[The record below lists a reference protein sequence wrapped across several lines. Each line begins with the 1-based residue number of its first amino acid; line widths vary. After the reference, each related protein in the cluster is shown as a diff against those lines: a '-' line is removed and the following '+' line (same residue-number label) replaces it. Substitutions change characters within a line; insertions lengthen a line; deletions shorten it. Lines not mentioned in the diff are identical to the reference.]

1 MRFIG
6 RTKEL
11 QALSL
16 AREGAVNGPSR
27 MTVVTGRR
35 RVGKTT
41 LIRESVQGQPCVNW
55 FMTAGTEKDLV
66 TRLTQ
71 KTVRDLGPI
80 VPDGLTSFAGL
91 FDVLMQHA
99 KHHPFTLVM
108 DEFQDLAKV
117 NPNLFSR
124 IQNIWDDNKDE
135 SRMHLILCGSSF
147 SMMKKIFEDMR
158 EPLFGRATT
167 KIHLQPFQAD
177 ELTSIARSAN
187 SSMDADDL
195 LALYTI
201 TGGVALYVADFIDN
215 GILRKEDMFDW
226 VVRSGSLFL
235 SEGYDLLRLEVG
247 SGQSTYLSILRALAH
262 GKTQAPRLADL
273 IGVDVISSYL
283 ERLELYGFIE
293 KTRPIFAKPNSHAI
307 RWQIADPFL
316 RFWFRYIESNA
327 ELVTNGL
334 SETIAGEIAASY
346 ETFSG
351 PMLEKFFRQKLM
363 RTGLFVQAGSWW
375 EQKRGIQGAQNEVDI
390 VAIGRD
396 RHSALTAEVKRQRK
410 AFREK
415 PFRDKVDH
423 LKTGVLASYDVRA
436 VCLTLQDLFEDW
448 TDPDA
453 IGTTMVGEI

>member
-1 MRFIG
+1 MHFIG
-6 RTKEL
+6 RKQEL
-11 QALSL
+11 EALET
-16 AREGAVNGPSR
+16 AFRGAAHGPSR

-41 LIRESVQGQPCVNW
+41 LIRESLKNKPSVTW
-55 FMTAGTEKDLV
+55 FMTAATEKDLV
-66 TRLTQ
+66 ARLTQ
-71 KTVRDLGPI
+71 ATVTALGPV
-80 VPDGLTSFAGL
+80 VPEGLTTFAGL
-91 FDVLMQHA
+91 FEALMLYA
-99 KHHPFTLVM
+99 RHHHFSLVM

-135 SRMHLILCGSSF
+135 SRMHLILSGSSF

-177 ELTSIARSAN
+177 ELISIARSAD
-187 SSMDADDL
+187 SAMDADDL
-195 LALYTI
+195 LALYTL
-201 TGGVALYVADFIDN
+201 TGGVALYVADLVDN
-215 GILRKEDMFDW
+215 GVLHKKDMFEW
-226 VVRSGSLFL
+226 IVRSGSLFL
-235 SEGYDLLRLEVG
+235 SEGYDFLRLEVG

-262 GKTQAPRLADL
+262 GQTQAPRIADL
-273 IGVDVISSYL
+273 IGVDTINSYL

-307 RWQIADPFL
+307 RWQISDPFL

-327 ELVTNGL
+327 ELISNGL
-334 SETIAGEIAASY
+334 SETIAEEISATY

-351 PMLEKFFRQKLM
+351 PMLERFFRQKLM
-363 RTGLFVQAGSWW
+363 RTGHFIQAGSWW

-396 RHSALTAEVKRQRK
+396 RHSALVAEVKRQRK

-415 PFRDKVDH
+415 TFRDKVDH

-453 IGTTMVGEI
+453 IGTTTVGEI